1 MIMELLTIPVHE
13 IGVDAKH
20 YSWHVGKEF
29 FDSFETSEI
38 IDADLET
45 EAEVS
50 DDGAV
55 SVKCHVSGNVTVQ
68 CDRCLADLVM
78 PVDTSFEDEDH
89 PIEGN
94 LVDLRQDVYDYV
106 CISLPLQR
114 VHEEGACDPEV
125 LKFLSHS

>member
-13 IGVDAKH
+13 IGVGAKH

-38 IDADLET
+38 IDADLEA

-94 LVDLRQDVYDYV
+94 LVDLRQDIYDYV

>member
-13 IGVDAKH
+13 IGADDKH

-38 IDADLET
+38 IDADLEA

-55 SVKCHVSGNVTVQ
+55 SVKCHVAGSVTVQ

-89 PIEGN
+89 PIEGS

>member
-1 MIMELLTIPVHE
+1 MELLTIPVHE
-13 IGVDAKH
+13 IGVYAKH

-38 IDADLET
+38 IDADLEA

-55 SVKCHVSGNVTVQ
+55 SVKCHVSGSVTVQ

>member
-1 MIMELLTIPVHE
+1 M
-13 IGVDAKH
+13 
-20 YSWHVGKEF
+20 
-29 FDSFETSEI
+29 FETSEI
-38 IDADLET
+38 IDADLEA

-55 SVKCHVSGNVTVQ
+55 SVKCHVAGSVTVQ